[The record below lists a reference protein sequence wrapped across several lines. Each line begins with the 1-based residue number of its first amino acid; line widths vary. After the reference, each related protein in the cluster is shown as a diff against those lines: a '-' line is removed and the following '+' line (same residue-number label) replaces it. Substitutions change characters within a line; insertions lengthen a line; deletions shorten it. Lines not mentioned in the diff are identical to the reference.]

1 MKEPVLDR
9 VSATVAV
16 VVTYFPDADR
26 LNECLN
32 AILPQVDEVV
42 VVDNGSD
49 AAALDGVIA
58 MPRVSVVRLSSNFGI
73 ASAQNRGIERAL
85 ELRAAYVLLLDQDS
99 VAAPEMAHRLRVA
112 CEALVATGTRVGAVG
127 PAQIDALS
135 AANPR
140 FTEFR
145 WGRYLQVEAPSGARS
160 VSCDMLIASG
170 TLIPVVALGAIG
182 PMDEGLFIDKVDT
195 EWCLRA
201 RQCGFGL
208 FGVPGAKL
216 HHRLGESVLTIRWWR
231 MKRLPVHKPFRY
243 YYMVRN
249 SVLLQRTR
257 QMGWAWRAA
266 DFTQTVQIMLFH
278 GLLAPGARLNRA
290 MIYRGLQDGLRS
302 VTGPMPGR

>member
-9 VSATVAV
+9 VSSTVAV
-16 VVTYFPDADR
+16 VVTYRPDAER
-26 LNECLN
+26 LTECLR

-49 AAALDGVIA
+49 ATALDGVTA
-58 MPRVSVVRLSSNFGI
+58 VPRVSVIRLLSNFGI
-73 ASAQNRGIERAL
+73 ACAQNRGIERAI
-85 ELRAAYVLLLDQDS
+85 ELRATYILLLDQDS
-99 VAAPEMAHRLRVA
+99 VAAPDMADRLRVA
-112 CEALVATGTRVGAVG
+112 CEVLVASGHRVGAVG
-127 PAQIDALS
+127 PAQIDGLS
-135 AANPR
+135 AASPR
-140 FTEFR
+140 FTQFR
-145 WGRYLQVEAPSGARS
+145 WGRYMQVEAPIGAHS

-170 TLIPVVALGAIG
+170 ALIPAAALGAIG
-182 PMDEGLFIDKVDT
+182 PMEEGLFIDKVDT

-201 RQCGFGL
+201 RRCGFGL

-216 HHRLGESVLTIRWWR
+216 HHRLGESVLTVRWWR

-243 YYMVRN
+243 YYMIRN
-249 SVLLQRTR
+249 SVLLQRAR
-257 QMGWAWRAA
+257 HMRWAWRAA